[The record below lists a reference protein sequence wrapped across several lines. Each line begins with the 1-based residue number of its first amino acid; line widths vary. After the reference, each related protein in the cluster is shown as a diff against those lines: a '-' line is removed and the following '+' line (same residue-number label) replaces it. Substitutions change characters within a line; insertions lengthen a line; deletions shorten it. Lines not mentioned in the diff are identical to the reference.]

1 MTETPQASPAAH
13 TRRPITRTREPFAPV
28 MDERAEPR
36 HTPVDVAAL
45 LAAEFEARW
54 PKDAQGIEAVQGYAL
69 LPTGKLLRPSL
80 VVHSALAV
88 GGDAKQVLPAA
99 VGMECVHTGS
109 LVHDDIV
116 DADDERRGR
125 PAVHVAFGPER
136 AIIAGSSLYFT
147 WFAMLAECAGRGVP
161 AGRIARAMAAQA
173 ESGQAMCQG
182 VFDELGLEGDLDRPI
197 GDYLAMA
204 GRKTG
209 GLLSGSCRVGA
220 ILGGGD
226 DAQVDALEAFGRHL
240 GLAFQIRDDL
250 LPYTDDSA
258 ATMGK
263 PADSDVSNHRPTLPV
278 LLAHE
283 RGSAAQRA
291 AVRHALL
298 EEPDPRTALARMRE
312 LVETTGALAEASAMA
327 GSFERSA
334 REAIAPLPTN
344 HSTLTL
350 RRWSRPRPAPA
361 RADA

>member
-1 MTETPQASPAAH
+1 MTRMCAPLAPAA
-13 TRRPITRTREPFAPV
+13 
-28 MDERAEPR
+28 DERADPR
-36 HTPVDVAAL
+36 QAPVDVPAL
-45 LAAEFEARW
+45 LAAEFAARW
-54 PKDAQGIEAVQGYAL
+54 PDEVHGMDAVHGYAL
-69 LPTGKLLRPSL
+69 LPTGKLLRPAL

-88 GGDAKQVLPAA
+88 GGDAEQVLPAA

-136 AIIAGSSLYFT
+136 AIIAGSSLYFA

-161 AGRIARAMAAQA
+161 AERIARAMAVQA
-173 ESGQAMCQG
+173 ESGRAMCQG
-182 VFDELGLEGDLDRPI
+182 VFDELGLAGDLDCPI

-226 DAQVDALEAFGRHL
+226 DGEVEALGAFGRHI

-250 LPYTDDSA
+250 LPYADDSA

-283 RGSAAQRA
+283 RGSLAQRA
-291 AVRHALL
+291 AVRYALL
-298 EEPDPRTALARMRE
+298 DETNPRTALARMRE

-327 GSFERSA
+327 TSFERSA
-334 REAIAPLPTN
+334 REAIAGLPAN
-344 HSTLTL
+344 PSTLTL
-350 RRWSRPRPAPA
+350 SRWSQPRSGPAPVPA
-361 RADA
+361 